1 MVIGK
6 LLGKFDDLLWVLYE
20 RVSDVLF
27 NERSKLIGC
36 FMF

>member
-27 NERSKLIGC
+27 IGC